1 MKKRSL
7 FICLVALAA
16 ALLTAALASVSAF
29 ASSGTDKYGY
39 VVDGADILTSAE
51 EAELS
56 AYLKE
61 KSEKAGCD
69 IIVVTTD
76 DLGGKSMME
85 YADDFYDYNGYSD
98 DGVIFL
104 RYFKSEY
111 EYDSWISTSGKMIR
125 RVNADSVFDAITD
138 DFRYQEYLS
147 AFKTYG
153 RMCASSVSV
162 PFVKYLLISAVIG
175 LIAAAIHIGK
185 LKRELVSVES
195 RQEANDYIVPNSMK
209 LTNQQDV
216 YLYSTVTR
224 VRRESSSS
232 SGGGSHTSSSGRSH
246 GGGGRHI

>member
-1 MKKRSL
+1 Y
-7 FICLVALAA
+7 ING
-16 ALLTAALASVSAF
+16 AS
-29 ASSGTDKYGY
+29 
-39 VVDGADILTSAE
+39 
-51 EAELS
+51 
-56 AYLKE
+56 KE
-61 KSEKAGCD
+61 
-69 IIVVTTD
+69 V
-76 DLGGKSMME
+76 
-85 YADDFYDYNGYSD
+85 
-98 DGVIFL
+98 
-104 RYFKSEY
+104 
-111 EYDSWISTSGKMIR
+111 WISTCGKMQRRVDSGKIE
-125 RVNADSVFDAITD
+125 SIFDAIEN
-138 DFRYQEYLS
+138 DFAYGDYLS